1 MAHGIFIV
9 PLALLAVACHPAWQG
24 DGDNDTFLRPPSVSS
39 GSATAG
45 ASSSLESTIPPQ
57 PAVDLA
63 TVVIGLERRER
74 LAHRPNYRVL
84 IYGDG
89 RVRYTGHAFVRDV
102 GERVSFLPEPAVRE
116 LLDRFEQARFF
127 DLRDSPEGHVTDLD
141 STSLFLRVGAQQNHV
156 EDSWVRDRI
165 ERKANGG
172 EIHRDLDA
180 IADAIDATVHIEC
193 WIGTDEERQQLFE
206 GALPGHSGSR

>member
-1 MAHGIFIV
+1 MAHRIFV
-9 PLALLAVACHPAWQG
+9 VSLALLAVACHPVWQG
-24 DGDNDTFLRPPSVSS
+24 DGDNDTFLRPPSASS
-39 GSATAG
+39 VSATAG

-57 PAVDLA
+57 PAADLS

-74 LAHRPNYRVL
+74 LGHRPNYRVL

-89 RVRYTGHAFVRDV
+89 RVRYTGRTFVRDV
-102 GERVSFLPEPAVRE
+102 GERMGFLPEPAVRE
-116 LLDRFEQARFF
+116 LMDRFEQARFF
-127 DLRDSPEGHVTDLD
+127 DLRYSPEDPVTDPA

-165 ERKANGG
+165 DRRVNDG

-180 IADAIDATVHIEC
+180 IADAIDAAVHIEC
-193 WIGTDEERQQLFE
+193 WIGTDEVRQQLFE
-206 GALPGHSGSR
+206 GALPGHPGSR